1 MLNDRHIVVREEKRK
16 ITVRDNGSVRIVEVA
31 RQGPPGGQGEPGVAE
46 DFEQEFSSPAMT
58 WTVNHNLGRKPL
70 VSVLT
75 VGNFEMEAQIGH
87 TNNNQFVVYF
97 ATPMTGR
104 VRCL

>member
-1 MLNDRHIVVREEKRK
+1 MLNDRRIIIREEKRK
-16 ITVRDNGSVRIVEVA
+16 VSVRENGSVRIVEIA
-31 RQGPPGGQGEPGVAE
+31 KQGPPGGQGEPGQFD
-46 DFEQEFSSPAMT
+46 DFEQEFSSPAIT

-75 VGNFEMEAQIGH
+75 TGNFEMEAQIGH

-97 ATPMTGR
+97 AAPMVGR